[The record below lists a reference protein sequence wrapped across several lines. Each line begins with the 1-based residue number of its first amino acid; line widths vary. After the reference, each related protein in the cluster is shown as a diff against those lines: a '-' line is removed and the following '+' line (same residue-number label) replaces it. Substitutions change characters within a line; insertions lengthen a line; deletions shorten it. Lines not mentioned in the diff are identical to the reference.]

1 MRKLHFSTEL
11 AYLAGIALLAFGTAL
26 MEKADLGMSVV
37 VAPAYLVY
45 LKLSQ
50 TLPFFTFGMA
60 EYLLQGLLL
69 VAMML
74 VLRRFRAIYLFS
86 FVTAV
91 FYGLLLDGSM
101 SLVAGAAATG
111 VGARLVLF
119 LGGFVLCALGV
130 AFVFRTYIAPEAYE
144 LFVKTI
150 AAAKGKDVNRFKMAY
165 DCVSCVVG
173 IALSFCFFG
182 FGHLEGVKLG
192 TVFCALLNGTT
203 IGLIGKGFDRL
214 FIFVDVLPLRKYFE
228 D

>member
-1 MRKLHFSTEL
+1 MRKLRFSTEL
-11 AYLAGIALLAFGTAL
+11 AYLVGIVLLAFSTAM
-26 MEKADLGMSVV
+26 MEKADFGLSMV

-74 VLRRFRAIYLFS
+74 LLRRFRMSYLFS

-101 SLVAGAAATG
+101 ALIADAPTG
-111 VGARLVLF
+111 VGARLAF
-119 LGGFVLCALGV
+119 FFCGFVLCATGV

-150 AAAKGKDVNRFKMAY
+150 AAAKGKNVNRVKMVY
-165 DCVSCVVG
+165 DCVSCAVG
-173 IALSFCFFG
+173 IVLSFCFFG

-192 TVFCALLNGTT
+192 TVFCALMNGTT
-203 IGLIGKGFDRL
+203 IGLIGKGLDRL
-214 FIFVDVLPLRKYFE
+214 FTFVDVLPLRKYFE

>member
-1 MRKLHFSTEL
+1 MKRLRFSTEL
-11 AYLAGIALLAFGTAL
+11 AYLVGIALLAFGTAL
-26 MEKADLGMSVV
+26 MEKAKLGMSVV

-69 VAMML
+69 VTMML
-74 VLRRFRAIYLFS
+74 LLRRFRMVYLFS

-91 FYGLLLDGSM
+91 FYGRLLDESM
-101 SLVAGAAATG
+101 SLLAGVAATG
-111 VGARLVLF
+111 IAGRLICF
-119 LGGFVLCALGV
+119 LGGFLLCTLGV

-144 LFVKTI
+144 LFVKTL
-150 AAAKGKDVNRFKMAY
+150 AAAKGKDINRVKTAY
-165 DCVSCVVG
+165 DFVSCLVGVV
-173 IALSFCFFG
+173 LSFCFFG

-203 IGLIGKGFDRL
+203 IGWIGKGFDRV
-214 FIFVDVLPLRKYFE
+214 FTFVDVLPLRKYFE